1 MKKIITVLSLSFVF
15 ILFIFLFVPANSVNA
30 ETGSWYRVED
40 DGVVFYKQP
49 IDSDSQKLF
58 LLEKSYYVFAATAN
72 SDFLYVQLFEN
83 YGGFA
88 KINGY
93 VKASAVKLCTE
104 APVTPYY
111 PTETLTVNQSNALL
125 KGEPSISGTDLA
137 VAFSGQ
143 SVCYYGTAWQ
153 NPDWYYVKYQTD
165 FGYVQKRQLSTLL
178 IPLHPTPITQPEP
191 EAPEQ
196 PTDDGNDPVTE
207 TPPPEEEASSS
218 AWEWILIL
226 LICIPA
232 VIIVMLLFM
241 PQKKQKSKK
250 FQPPK
255 PKYMT
260 ENDIFDD
267 LDLL

>member
-1 MKKIITVLSLSFVF
+1 MKKIITVFCFVSILFVF
-15 ILFIFLFVPANSVNA
+15 LFIPANGVSA
-30 ETGSWYRVED
+30 ETGSWYRVEN

-58 LLEKSYYVFAATAN
+58 LLEKSYYMFAASATN
-72 SDFLYVQLFEN
+72 DFLYVQLFDN

-93 VKASAVKLCTE
+93 VKASQVKPCIE
-104 APVTPYY
+104 APITPYY

-125 KGEPSISGTDLA
+125 KGEPSITSTDIA
-137 VAFSGQ
+137 VALSGQ

-178 IPLHPTPITQPEP
+178 IALHPTPIVVPEP
-191 EAPEQ
+191 EQ
-196 PTDDGNDPVTE
+196 PDGNEPAPDTPTEDPA
-207 TPPPEEEASSS
+207 ASSP
-218 AWEWILIL
+218 WEWILIL

-232 VIIVMLLFM
+232 VIIVLLLFM
-241 PQKKQKSKK
+241 PQKKQKVKK
-250 FQPPK
+250 FTPPK

-260 ENDIFDD
+260 ESDVFDD